1 MRGQPR
7 GWFRSVSR
15 GTCRPGIEPR
25 NQPEWGADAV
35 SLCGRQH
42 PVQQKRELD
51 RDPTGSETPRM
62 HGNTSHENREI
73 PGFSRRSRSRAGAG
87 AQREAERRTPLMHES
102 GKSDSRVVPKK
113 VPNKAR
119 RRAAEGLEGRR
130 LAKRNSPQATT
141 RRTQGRARVHAALG
155 RVRQVAEQKK
165 GARFTALL
173 HHIYAIDTLRAAFY
187 SLKRDAAPGVDGET
201 WDDYGEALEAHL
213 ADLSD
218 RVRRGAY
225 RPQPVRRVYV
235 PKSDGRQRPIGVTA
249 IEDKIVQRATVSVLN
264 AVYEPG
270 FAGFSYGAR
279 PGRSAHQALAALD
292 QALEKK
298 SLNWVLDADLRDF
311 FGSLDQSQLVRFVEY
326 RIGDRRVVRLIQSWL
341 AAGVL
346 EDGAWTPSETGTA
359 QGGSISPLT
368 ANLYMHYAFDLWA
381 QRWRRTQARG
391 DVVIVRFLDDFIVG
405 FQDRADAEHF
415 LIALRERLG
424 KFGLTL
430 HPDKTRLL
438 EFGRYATERRQ
449 RRGQR
454 KPETFQFLG
463 FVHSCGRTRT
473 GQFAVRR
480 QTAGQR
486 LRAKLKEVKNEL
498 RHRWHDPIPEVGLWL
513 GSVVRGHCQ
522 YYGIPGN
529 FRAIGRFRNE
539 VNRLWRRALSRRS
552 QKGRVNWERMQPL
565 ITRWI
570 PRARIVQPYPSVTF
584 AVMTQG

>member
-1 MRGQPR
+1 MY
-7 GWFRSVSR
+7 
-15 GTCRPGIEPR
+15 EP
-25 NQPEWGADAV
+25 
-35 SLCGRQH
+35 
-42 PVQQKRELD
+42 
-51 RDPTGSETPRM
+51 
-62 HGNTSHENREI
+62 
-73 PGFSRRSRSRAGAG
+73 
-87 AQREAERRTPLMHES
+87 

-113 VPNKAR
+113 VSNKAER
-119 RRAAEGLEGRR
+119 WAAERLEGRR

-141 RRTQGRARVHAALG
+141 LRTQGRARVHAALE

-165 GARFTALL
+165 GVRFTALL

-187 SLKRDAAPGVDGET
+187 NLERDAAPGVDGET
-201 WDDYGEALEAHL
+201 WEHYGEKLEANL
-213 ADLSD
+213 ADLSN
-218 RVRRGAY
+218 RVRRGTY

-264 AVYEPG
+264 AVYEPE

-292 QALEKK
+292 QALEKRQV
-298 SLNWVLDADLRDF
+298 NWVLDADLRDF
-311 FGSLDQSQLVRFVEY
+311 FGSLDQSQLVRFVEH
-326 RIGDRRVVRLIQSWL
+326 RIGDRRVVRLIQRWL

-346 EDGAWTPSETGTA
+346 EDGTWTPSETGTA

-368 ANLYMHYAFDLWA
+368 ANLYMHYVFDLWA

-391 DVVIVRFLDDFIVG
+391 DVVTVRFLDDFIVG
-405 FQDRADAEHF
+405 FEDRADAEHF
-415 LIALRERLG
+415 LTALRERLG
-424 KFGLTL
+424 QFGLTL

-438 EFGRYATERRQ
+438 EFGRYAAERRQ
-449 RRGQR
+449 RRGHR

-463 FVHSCGRTRT
+463 FVHSCGRTRA
-473 GQFAVRR
+473 GKFAVHR
-480 QTAGQR
+480 QTGGPR

-565 ITRWI
+565 LTRWI

-584 AVMTQG
+584 AVMTQGRSPVQ